1 MTRIKKKNQNKII
14 VCGGNGA
21 GKSTLGRKLAQEL
34 GWKFMDIEDYYF
46 PPNNTNYN
54 YSEARTKE
62 EVIDL
67 LLQDMKRYNNLVL
80 ACVKGNYGP
89 EVASM
94 FTSAILIDVPKEI
107 RMKRVRDRSYQK
119 FGDRMLPGGDL
130 YEKEERFFDMV
141 EQRSEKDVTEWLDT
155 INIPVIRV
163 DGTQTIEDNCETITS
178 MLCL

>member
-1 MTRIKKKNQNKII
+1 MENKII

-34 GWKFMDIEDYYF
+34 GCKFMDIEDYYF

-62 EVIDL
+62 EVTEL
-67 LLQDMKRYNNLVL
+67 LLQDMKRCNNLVL
-80 ACVKGNYGP
+80 ACVKGNYGS
-89 EVASM
+89 EVDSM
-94 FTSAILIDVPKEI
+94 FTCAILIDVPKEM

-119 FGDRMLPGGDL
+119 FGNRMLPDGDL
-130 YEKEERFFDMV
+130 YEKEESFFDMV

-163 DGTQTIEDNCETITS
+163 DGTQTIEDNCKFIKS
-178 MLCL
+178 ILCL